1 MQRLFCKFLNFNKH
15 KVNLFLTLL
24 ILFSCIDLIS
34 NEYSLKLKSNK
45 DTVEIGD
52 KIILDIISKLPKKSK
67 NFKVTSE
74 DSTDRY
80 SILKSLKLDTI
91 IDKNSIILKGRV
103 EFYNYNLENII
114 IKPIKINYDVED
126 SINLYLISNSV
137 QIINKLQNADTSKA
151 FKDIKPV
158 IDVDFDYSQYILYF
172 LLIIIILLLL
182 YFVYRY
188 LNNKKPVEN
197 LMENVTP
204 KIPANLLALEALKAL
219 DNEQLWQKGNTK
231 AYYTRLSEI
240 LKIYIENYFRID
252 CLELTTNE
260 LIIKLNSSNIN
271 KDYIMKLQIILVT
284 SDMVKFAK
292 YDSNSNENINL
303 MKSAFDFVETTSN
316 LNNNKNE
323 NNIYSDKN

>member
-1 MQRLFCKFLNFNKH
+1 MQRLFCNFLNFNKH

-24 ILFSCIDLIS
+24 IMLSSINLFSNDY
-34 NEYSLKLKSNK
+34 NLKIKSNK

-52 KIILDIISKLPKKSK
+52 KIILDILSKFPKSSK

-80 SILKSLKLDTI
+80 SILKLLKLDTI
-91 IDKNSIILKGRV
+91 IDKNFVTLKGRV
-103 EFYNYNLENII
+103 EFYNYNLENVI

-126 SINLYLISNSV
+126 SINLFLKSNSIK
-137 QIINKLQNADTSKA
+137 IINKLQNADTSKA

-172 LLIIIILLLL
+172 FLVVIILLLL
-182 YFVYRY
+182 YFVYKY
-188 LNNKKPVEN
+188 LNNKKPIEN
-197 LMENVTP
+197 LIENVTP

-219 DNEQLWQKGNTK
+219 ENELLWQKGNTK

-260 LIIKLNSSNIN
+260 LLVILNSSNIN

-292 YDSNSNENINL
+292 YESNSNENINL
-303 MKSAFDFVETTSN
+303 MKSAFDFVESTSN
-316 LNNNKNE
+316 LNKNVNE
-323 NNIYSDKN
+323 NNINTDKK